1 MGTKVKIELV
11 SSGIKELLS
20 SQPIGNECEAA
31 ASKIAQTAGDGFIV
45 LPAKAL
51 GFGGGRVGY
60 AVKADT
66 YEAKVAEAE
75 EKTLSKA
82 VSLCR
87 S

>member
-1 MGTKVKIELV
+1 MATKVRLELV

-20 SQPIGNECEAA
+20 SQAIATECEAA
-31 ASKIAQTAGDGFIV
+31 ASRIAQTAGEGFTV
-45 LPAKAL
+45 LPAKQL

-75 EKTLSKA
+75 EKVLSKA
-82 VSLCR
+82 VSICR